1 MGLALG
7 PRTMLGW
14 TLLGVAAGLSIGCVR
29 FAVLAVYW
37 PHGRGLLWYFVFG
50 FLDTVVVA
58 GVTGAVIGA
67 LTHRSRPRP

>member
-1 MGLALG
+1 MELALG

-14 TLLGVAAGLSIGCVR
+14 TFLGVAAGLSIGCVR

-37 PHGRGLLWYFVFG
+37 PHGRGLFWYFVFG
-50 FLDTVVVA
+50 FLDTLVVA
-58 GVTGAVIGA
+58 SVTGAVIGA